1 MKIAHTSDLHIDSQ
15 HKERWDA
22 LQIVLEKAKEENV
35 DYLVI
40 AGDLFDDVES
50 ASEYITKLRRYFSGL
65 GFKVILIAGNHDY
78 KSFEDERDLGDD
90 VIVLSQKNPLYK
102 DISNGVSFFTVPYS
116 QGVGNEYFYE
126 QLAYISKNIE
136 SVSFNILVYHGDL
149 DEVVKKVR
157 YRKEITGGEGE
168 SAFSLSLRVLQK
180 FPTVQ
185 LVLSGHYHTY
195 GDPIPIDET
204 GRFVV
209 YSGAPVSI
217 TRGDLG
223 PRYLVVYD
231 VDRETKKVS
240 LNKLPL
246 GTLYFEKLEIYL
258 SPTSAESIEDIVFS
272 EIENSLKGDPGK
284 ILILELKGYINSKEQ
299 GINEVKL
306 KEVVRKYSE
315 EKWSGRVILQEDWFG
330 VLDVAFLMDKPFSR
344 SILEQIDRLDL
355 QEEDKRI
362 LKEWFV
368 SALSKVYS
376 QKVKV

>member
-15 HKERWDA
+15 HQERWDA
-22 LQIVLEKAKEENV
+22 LQIVLEKAGQEKV

-40 AGDLFDDVES
+40 AGDLFDDVEA

-65 GFKVILIAGNHDY
+65 GFKVIMIAGNHDY

-90 VIVLSQKNPLYK
+90 VIVLSRKNPLFK
-102 DISNGVSFFTVPYS
+102 DASNGVSFFTVPYL

-126 QLAYISKNIE
+126 QLAYISKNLE
-136 SVSFNILVYHGDL
+136 STVFNILVYHGDL

-157 YRKEITGGEGE
+157 YRREVTGGEVE
-168 SAFSLSLRVLQK
+168 SAFSLSVRVLQK
-180 FPTVQ
+180 FPMVQ

-231 VDRETKKVS
+231 VNRESKSVS
-240 LNKLPL
+240 VSKLPL
-246 GTLYFEKLEIYL
+246 GTLYFEKLEIHL
-258 SPTSAESIEDIVFS
+258 SPTSVESIENVVFS
-272 EIENSLKGDPGK
+272 GIQNSLKGDSGK
-284 ILILELKGYINSKEQ
+284 ILLLQLKGYINSQEQ

-306 KEVVRKYSE
+306 KDIVRRYCE
-315 EKWSGRVILQEDWFG
+315 EKWKGRVVLQEDWFG
-330 VLDVAFLMDKPFSR
+330 VLDVAFLVDKPFSR
-344 SILEQIDRLDL
+344 SILEQIERLDL

-376 QKVKV
+376 QKVKI